1 MGFSHGADAG
11 DIDNDDDIDILTTEF
26 AGVVC
31 HYNDG
36 NGNFN
41 AKLCSNVNGSSMTT
55 ADFNND
61 GNLDMV
67 VSADH
72 YNPVYAK
79 VNIT

>member
-11 DIDNDDDIDILTTEF
+11 DIDNDGDIDILTTEF

-41 AKLCSNVNGSSMTT
+41 
-55 ADFNND
+55 
-61 GNLDMV
+61 GNFVQM
-67 VSADH
+67 
-72 YNPVYAK
+72 
-79 VNIT
+79 